1 MQVRYIDEYGTGL
14 YWGQTAQP
22 IAPMV
27 GDAVII
33 EDEEYRVKSRTFLPE
48 KDEVVIEVT
57 QNIVKSRDAEDSTTG
72 RLAEMQRAIVDINKR
87 QDLAEKRTKSLREQ
101 AMSIRQH
108 IRSNQPKPKE
118 TQ

>member
-14 YWGQTAQP
+14 YWGQNVQP
-22 IAPMV
+22 IAPV
-27 GDAVII
+27 IGDTVII

-48 KDEVVIEVT
+48 KDEVVIEIT
-57 QNIVKSRDAEDSTTG
+57 QNIVRSKDPEDSTSG
-72 RLAEMQRAIVDINKR
+72 RLREMNRAIVDIGKR
-87 QDLAEKRTKSLREQ
+87 QDSQDKLTKSLREQ
-101 AMSIRQH
+101 TMSIRQH